1 MLTRDGVAGLVCLA
15 ISVWLLLLT
24 RGLPPAVMVP
34 IGPAFY
40 PRVVLGVLA
49 TLSLLLVGLDVFAAI
64 QRRAA
69 VGAAGEAPAV
79 AAPRPNYLLV
89 LATFVEFGL
98 YIALLPELGF
108 RIATFIFVLALQLTL
123 EWPHSWQRWAL
134 AIIIAFATSL
144 ACYLVFEQY
153 LSVILPRGSWSGL

>member
-15 ISVWLLLLT
+15 ISIWLLLLT
-24 RGLPPAVMVP
+24 RGLPPAIMVP

-40 PRVVLGVLA
+40 PRVVLSITVVLSVV
-49 TLSLLLVGLDVFAAI
+49 LIGLDVLTAA

-69 VGAAGEAPAV
+69 TAAAPAV

-89 LATFVEFGL
+89 LATFLEFGL

-108 RIATFIFVLALQLTL
+108 RIATFVFVLALQLTL
-123 EWPHSWQRWAL
+123 DWPRAWKRWAL
-134 AIIIAFATSL
+134 AVIVAVATSL
-144 ACYLVFEQY
+144 VCHLVFEDY
-153 LSVILPRGSWSGL
+153 LLVILPRGSWSGL

>member
-15 ISVWLLLLT
+15 VSIWFLLLT
-24 RGLPPAVMVP
+24 RGLPPAIMVP

-40 PRVVLGVLA
+40 PRVVLLILA
-49 TLSLLLVGLDVFAAI
+49 LLSLVLIGLDIRAGA
-64 QRRAA
+64 QRRA
-69 VGAAGEAPAV
+69 VAAATPEV
-79 AAPRPNYLLV
+79 AAPQSNYLLV

-108 RIATFIFVLALQLTL
+108 RIATFLFVLALQLTL
-123 EWPHSWQRWAL
+123 EWPRSWKRWA
-134 AIIIAFATSL
+134 IAVIVAVATPL
-144 ACYLVFEQY
+144 VCHVVFENY

>member
-15 ISVWLLLLT
+15 ISIWFLLLT
-24 RGLPPAVMVP
+24 RGLPPAIMVP

-40 PRVVLGVLA
+40 PRVVLSITALLSVVLI
-49 TLSLLLVGLDVFAAI
+49 GLDVLAAPR
-64 QRRAA
+64 RRAA
-69 VGAAGEAPAV
+69 AAAAPEV

-89 LATFVEFGL
+89 LATFLEFGL

-108 RIATFIFVLALQLTL
+108 RIATFLFVLALQVTL
-123 EWPHSWQRWAL
+123 EWPHSWKRWAL
-134 AIIIAFATSL
+134 AVIIAIATAL
-144 ACYLVFEQY
+144 VCHLVFEDY

>member
-15 ISVWLLLLT
+15 ASIWLLLLT

-40 PRVVLGVLA
+40 PRVVLLILSG
-49 TLSLLLVGLDVFAAI
+49 LSLTLIALDLLAGAR
-64 QRRAA
+64 RRAA
-69 VGAAGEAPAV
+69 AGSGTAGAATS
-79 AAPRPNYLLV
+79 RPNYLLV

-108 RIATFIFVLALQLTL
+108 RIATFVFVLALQLTL
-123 EWPHSWQRWAL
+123 EWPQSWKRWVIAVIIAAATAL
-134 AIIIAFATSL
+134 A
-144 ACYLVFEQY
+144 CHLVFEHY

>member
-15 ISVWLLLLT
+15 ISIWLLLLT
-24 RGLPPAVMVP
+24 RGLPPAIMVP

-40 PRVVLGVLA
+40 PRVVLLIMVV
-49 TLSLLLVGLDVFAAI
+49 LSLVLIGLDVLTAA

-69 VGAAGEAPAV
+69 TAAAPEV
-79 AAPRPNYLLV
+79 AAPRPNYMLV

-98 YIALLPELGF
+98 YIALLPGLGF
-108 RIATFIFVLALQLTL
+108 RIATVVFVLALQATL
-123 EWPHSWQRWAL
+123 EWPQSWKRWAL
-134 AIIIAFATSL
+134 AIVIAIATSL
-144 ACYLVFEQY
+144 VCHLVFEDY

>member
-15 ISVWLLLLT
+15 VSIWLLLLT

-40 PRVVLGVLA
+40 PRVVLLILA
-49 TLSLLLVGLDVFAAI
+49 ALSLVLIALDMRDAA
-64 QRRAA
+64 RRRTAA
-69 VGAAGEAPAV
+69 ASEAAEAATS
-79 AAPRPNYLLV
+79 RPNYLLV

-98 YIALLPELGF
+98 YIALLPGLGF
-108 RIATFIFVLALQLTL
+108 RIATFFFVLALQLTL
-123 EWPHSWQRWAL
+123 EWPQSWKRWAL
-134 AIIIAFATSL
+134 AVIVAAATAL
-144 ACYLVFEQY
+144 ACHLVFEEY

>member
-15 ISVWLLLLT
+15 VSIWLLLLT

-40 PRVVLGVLA
+40 PRVVLLILA
-49 TLSLLLVGLDVFAAI
+49 ALSLVLIALDMRDAARRRTAAASGTAEAAI
-64 QRRAA
+64 S
-69 VGAAGEAPAV
+69 
-79 AAPRPNYLLV
+79 RPNYLLV

-98 YIALLPELGF
+98 YIALLPGLGF
-108 RIATFIFVLALQLTL
+108 RIATFFFVLALQLTL
-123 EWPHSWQRWAL
+123 EWPQSWKRWAL
-134 AIIIAFATSL
+134 AVIVAAATAL
-144 ACYLVFEQY
+144 ACHLVFEEY

>member
-1 MLTRDGVAGLVCLA
+1 MLTRDGVAGLVCLV
-15 ISVWLLLLT
+15 ISIWLLLLT
-24 RGLPPAVMVP
+24 RGLPPAIMVP

-40 PRVVLGVLA
+40 PRVVLLIMVELSVVLI
-49 TLSLLLVGLDVFAAI
+49 GLDVLTAA

-69 VGAAGEAPAV
+69 TAAAPEV

-89 LATFVEFGL
+89 LATFLVFGL

-108 RIATFIFVLALQLTL
+108 RIATFVFVLALQVTL
-123 EWPHSWQRWAL
+123 EWPQSWKRWAL
-134 AIIIAFATSL
+134 AVIIAVATSL
-144 ACYLVFEQY
+144 VCHLVFEDY